1 MNLGPLE
8 KDIMEIFWNSE
19 KSDARTVCEKL
30 NKSRDIAYTT
40 VNTTLSRLYDKK
52 LLKRRTIKGRGGLRY
67 VYWSADSKNEYVE
80 GTIRDTIDDLLSR
93 FGKAT
98 IQYFSDNLNLSKEEV
113 KSLERRLEELQN
125 E

>member
-8 KDIMEIFWNSE
+8 KDIMEIFWNSD
-19 KSDARTVCEKL
+19 KNDGRSIHEKL
-30 NKSRDIAYTT
+30 NKSRNIAYTT
-40 VNTTLSRLYDKK
+40 VNTTLSRLYEKK

-67 VYWSADSKNEYVE
+67 IYWSSDSKSDYVE
-80 GTIRDTIDDLLSR
+80 SAIKDAIDDLLSR

-98 IQYFSDNLNLSKEEV
+98 IQYFSDNLNLSKEDI
-113 KSLERRLEELQN
+113 KMLERRLEELQD

>member
-8 KDIMEIFWNSE
+8 KDIMEIFWTSE
-19 KSDARTVCEKL
+19 KNDARTIYERL

-40 VNTTLSRLYDKK
+40 VNTTLSRLYEKK
-52 LLKRRTIKGRGGLRY
+52 LLRRRTVKGRGGLRY
-67 VYWSADSKNEYVE
+67 IYWSSDSKKEYV
-80 GTIRDTIDDLLSR
+80 RSTIDDTIGILLSQ

-98 IQYFSDNLNLSKEEV
+98 IQYFSDNFNLSKDDIRV
-113 KSLERRLEELQN
+113 LERRLEELQN